1 MINKIE
7 IIQEHINNIQFHI
20 DHVNMVMAN
29 PGLYET
35 PSNKTPENLEQYLL
49 DLINKKQ
56 VLEDEKE
63 ALTNQG
69 QMI

>member
-1 MINKIE
+1 
-7 IIQEHINNIQFHI
+7 
-20 DHVNMVMAN
+20 MAN

-49 DLINKKQ
+49 DLTAKKQ
-56 VLEDEKE
+56 ILENEKE